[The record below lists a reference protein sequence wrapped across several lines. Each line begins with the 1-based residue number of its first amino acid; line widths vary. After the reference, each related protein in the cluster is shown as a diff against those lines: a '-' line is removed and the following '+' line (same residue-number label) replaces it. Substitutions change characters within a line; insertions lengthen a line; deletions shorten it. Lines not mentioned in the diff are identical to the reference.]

1 MYLHDYQED
10 IHSHQED
17 YVAFVLKIWFDHT
30 LSIWLGIQFGQRY
43 GYIAD
48 RKKEKI
54 VNSFSLA

>member
-10 IHSHQED
+10 IHRHIEE
-17 YVAFVLKIWFDHT
+17 YVAFVLKIWLDPT
-30 LSIWLGIQFGQRY
+30 LSSWLGIQFGQRY

-48 RKKEKI
+48 RKQEKI